1 MHFEFATATR
11 IVFGPGSLKELLPAA
26 RSFGTHALFV
36 EGVSGARTAA
46 PIGQLK
52 EAGIAVTEFHV
63 SGEPTVASVLSG
75 LELARSQGCDFVIG
89 MGGGSVIDSGKA
101 IAALLSNPGDVYDYL
116 EVVGKGGIL
125 SRPSVPY
132 IAIPTTGGTGT
143 EVTAQRGARG
153 HRTARQGQPA
163 QPVHAAA
170 SCHRRPRAD
179 VWSAS

>member
-36 EGVSGARTAA
+36 EGVSGERTAA
-46 PIGQLK
+46 PMGQLK

-125 SRPSVPY
+125 SRPIRALHSHSHHRRHRH
-132 IAIPTTGGTGT
+132 GGD
-143 EVTAQRGARG
+143 AQRGARG

-170 SCHRRPRAD
+170 PCHR
-179 VWSAS
+179 